1 MPSQTDR
8 SDDPDDAFAIA
19 EAAQVAARDPM
30 PVDPA
35 PFGPAPFD
43 TVSLDPVSL
52 DPAARDR
59 DPARQ
64 DTVSLDPARQGLD
77 PARQE
82 TAPLDRTRSA
92 GDTVRR
98 TEPLETPTG
107 EIAPEDV
114 PVKDTV
120 LVDDRVLGTHDTVK
134 VPEQRR
140 PPQGRRRA
148 PVPVAAAFATIWA
161 ALLSYLPVAAV
172 IGLART
178 IEGQGGL
185 GGAAHAG
192 LAGWLLGHGVPIGT
206 SIGAL
211 GLAPLLLTTLIL
223 WRLNRAGLH
232 VTRAI
237 GARHSGSTGDALLV
251 GFAIGLFYSL
261 LGSLA
266 GLAVDAPHTEV
277 SAGHAAINFFLLGTG
292 GALFGSL
299 RGTDALSALAG
310 RAPQVLRHGLR
321 TGMVAVLL
329 LLAAGAAVA
338 GLSIAV
344 GGGQAADMI
353 SAYRTGVAGQA
364 GITLVSLAYG
374 ADAVVWSAAY
384 LLGPGFALGTGS
396 VVRLTEVTA
405 GPLPTLPLLSGLPD
419 GPMGAAG
426 VALLAIPVVVGLAA
440 GWLMILRVVKDRAD
454 GPKPA
459 DLPWSLVLGG
469 GLLAGPVAGLLLGL
483 MCVFSSGSLGDGRM
497 ALVGPDPWQVGL
509 VATAVVAVSATIGAA
524 ACRILGP
531 GPES

>member
-1 MPSQTDR
+1 MPSPNDR

-19 EAAQVAARDPM
+19 EAAQVAARE
-30 PVDPA
+30 
-35 PFGPAPFD
+35 
-43 TVSLDPVSL
+43 TV
-52 DPAARDR
+52 
-59 DPARQ
+59 
-64 DTVSLDPARQGLD
+64 
-77 PARQE
+77 
-82 TAPLDRTRSA
+82 PLDRARSDGDRPRPNGDRSRPDGDRPTGRVDVRPGA
-92 GDTVRR
+92 ADEPTGAIPAAALLGDTTAGADGR
-98 TEPLETPTG
+98 PT
-107 EIAPEDV
+107 V
-114 PVKDTV
+114 PVDNPA
-120 LVDDRVLGTHDTVK
+120 LGNRETVK
-134 VPEQRR
+134 VPGQRR
-140 PPQGRRRA
+140 SPEQRRRA
-148 PVPVAAAFATIWA
+148 PLPLAAAFATIWA

-211 GLAPLLLTTLIL
+211 GLAPLLLTTLIV

-237 GARHSGSTGDALLV
+237 GARHSGKIGDALLV

-266 GLAVDAPHTEV
+266 GLAVDGPHTEV
-277 SAGHAAINFFLLGTG
+277 SSGHAAINFFLLGAA
-292 GALFGSL
+292 GALFGAL
-299 RGTDALSALAG
+299 RGTDALSVLAQ
-310 RAPQVLRHGLR
+310 RAPQVLRHGVR
-321 TGMVAVLL
+321 TGMVAALL

-344 GGGQAADMI
+344 GGGPAADMI

-374 ADAVVWSAAY
+374 ANGVVWSAAY

-396 VVRLTEVTA
+396 AVRLTEVTA
-405 GPLPTLPLLSGLPD
+405 GPLPTLPLLSGLPN

-426 VALLAIPVVVGLAA
+426 IALLAIPVVVGLAA
-440 GWLMILRVVKDRAD
+440 GWLMILRSLSDRKDQ
-454 GPKPA
+454 PKPA

-469 GLLAGPVAGLLLGL
+469 GLLAGPVAGVLLGL

-497 ALVGPDPWQVGL
+497 AMVGPDPWQVGL
-509 VATAVVAVSATIGAA
+509 VATAVVAVSTTIGAA
-524 ACRILGP
+524 AGRIFFGP
-531 GPES
+531 SPKN